1 MHLIGWKKPKGDENI
16 RKFKDDVNGVAAV
29 IGTIMGLMVFL
40 AFISLFVL
48 YWVPVMMEDNE
59 ARHMRDVID
68 QFGRLKE
75 KIDNQI
81 SLNSKNSTV
90 SLIKLGADGVPMFER
105 ETPSELSLR
114 LSDEFFNL
122 SFQDNGEDLYEN
134 TSGSVDLLAY
144 NRFYVRQTVI
154 YENGAILISQKK
166 GDVIRFEPGFD
177 LQVEGDNVKLSMTLI
192 SLLHDSDDSVAG
204 ISTEGITTRVWYT
217 ERWTYNNITSEQGS
231 VKLTIASDYLDAWQK
246 HYYTTLNNSGL
257 ISGEDY
263 NITSDSKTVV
273 IVIDRVSELSLS
285 HSFVETYIGK
295 AAT

>member
-75 KIDNQI
+75 KVDNQI

-122 SFQDNGEDLYEN
+122 SFQDNGEDIYEN
-134 TSGSVDLLAY
+134 TSGSIDLLAY

-166 GDVIRFEPGFD
+166 GNVLKVEPGFD
-177 LQVEGDNVKLSMTLI
+177 LQVEGENVKLSMTLI
-192 SLLHDSDDSVAG
+192 SLLHDSDDSIAG

-217 ERWTYNNITSEQGS
+217 ERWTYTNITSENS
-231 VKLTIASDYLDAWQK
+231 RVTFTIRSSYTDAWND
-246 HYYTTLNNSGL
+246 HYDSTLQNAGL
-257 ISGEDY
+257 GNGVDY
-263 NITSDSKTVV
+263 NITSTSGTLE

-285 HSFVETYIGK
+285 HAFVEAYLGK